1 MTGAGVWH
9 EVLEGDSIDR
19 FFDHFVL
26 SARQRD
32 KILRDYPDANL
43 SHLPADKNAVMQD
56 VAALWQNRGFLTPA
70 ETQAAL
76 IEQYM
81 PGADARLHDFIRDTE
96 LSRNKPETVTGYLT
110 KEHAYLATGL
120 AHLYAQQTGMPMSMI
135 EVDFSNMGGTNGY
148 FRQMLAA
155 EAGVDLADIP
165 QRQAEELTDRA
176 VRLLSA
182 GMTADIAKLYP
193 EERIV
198 PIRTGGDELRILVT
212 GIADPQEQIRLAD
225 LLHANIERR
234 VAKMGLQ
241 DHPHLK
247 APEDPRRNGFGAAL
261 AVQDMTMISNPGTL
275 IQELD
280 ARITETKNQLGMMR
294 IGLIDVDAVVAE
306 TEGRLRFGMRRVP
319 NGVSPEDIIDI
330 AIERAQQNAQAAAD
344 VPRDMNP
351 LYNRSLAGGIAGFNA
366 YIDLTMPLLEQPPV
380 ATGVLPPVLAKD
392 SLGGQNRPAGV
403 DPSDSLERR
412 YVAVA
417 LEHFYQEGIALSP
430 AALHFLKMTV
440 RGLSPE
446 DPSAQ
451 VMMPVGMVRMLDN
464 AAADAADFRAQ
475 VKADDPDIQA
485 ALQKSGLKD
494 KEQIMPQALAVSVH
508 NLAGLN
514 SALGHHN
521 ADIVLR
527 HIAHEIIG
535 GALHAAGVPRQA
547 RSTFAVAHHG
557 GGNFS
562 VLLPAG
568 GTDAQGQ
575 AWFASQSMIHKVR
588 SEIKSRIKTLNESDI
603 GSFLEKNG
611 GYVDDGVRLYLDDKE
626 LRTFADIRDPKERT
640 FVFGE
645 DVVTGRVNGIHAVV
659 VGASVSYDPAVPG
672 AGGGAFIGALRTRA
686 DAMME
691 QQRGAILHHAHKTGA
706 QAQQDNMPVRPFQA
720 AFNSYAMGSA
730 QSGAAFVIG
739 GADAA
744 KYLSAPEKPADE
756 KRADKKP
763 KGPGGAP

>member
-1 MTGAGVWH
+1 MTGTGAWQD
-9 EVLEGDSIDR
+9 VLEGDSIDR
-19 FFDHFVL
+19 FLGHFVL
-26 SARQRD
+26 SDRQRG
-32 KILRDYPDANL
+32 KILRDYPNADL
-43 SHLPADKNAVMQD
+43 SHLPVSKNDVMQD
-56 VAALWQNRGFLTPA
+56 IEALWQSRGFLTPA

-76 IEQYM
+76 IEKYM

-110 KEHAYLATGL
+110 KEHAYLATSL
-120 AHLYAQQTGMPMSMI
+120 AHLYAQQTGMPMTMI
-135 EVDFSNMGGTNGY
+135 EVDFSNMGGTNDY
-148 FRQMLAA
+148 FRQTLGA
-155 EAGVDLADIP
+155 EAGVLPVDIP

-193 EERIV
+193 EEKIV

-212 GIADPQEQIRLAD
+212 GITDPSEQLRLSD

-261 AVQDMTMISNPGTL
+261 AVQDMALISNPGTL

-294 IGLIDVDAVVAE
+294 LGMIDSDAVAAE
-306 TEGRLRFGMRRVP
+306 TEGRLRFGMMRVP
-319 NGVSPEDIIDI
+319 HGISPEDVIDF
-330 AIERAQQNAQAAAD
+330 AIDRAQRNAQVAAD
-344 VPRDMNP
+344 ALRDMNP
-351 LYNRSLAGGIAGFNA
+351 AYNRDLAQGIAGFNL
-366 YIDLTMPLLEQPPV
+366 YVDKVMPLLIQPPV
-380 ATGVLPPVLAKD
+380 ATAFLPKPLDKE
-392 SLGGQNRPAGV
+392 SLGGQSRPEGV

-417 LEHFYQEGIALSP
+417 LEHFYEEGIALSP
-430 AALHFLKMTV
+430 TALHFLKLSV

-464 AAADAADFRAQ
+464 TAADAADFRAQ
-475 VKADDPDIQA
+475 VNTDDPDIAA
-485 ALQKSGLKD
+485 ALQKAGLKD
-494 KEQIMPQALAVSVH
+494 AAQIMPQALAVSMH

-527 HIAHEIIG
+527 YIAHEVIG
-535 GALHAAGVPRQA
+535 GAVHAAGVPRQA
-547 RSTFAVAHHG
+547 RASFTTAHHG

-568 GTDAQGQ
+568 GADAQGQ
-575 AWFASQSMIHKVR
+575 AWFASQRMIHDVR
-588 SEIKSRIKTLNESDI
+588 SEIKSRIKTLNETGI
-603 GSFLEKNG
+603 AAFLEKNG
-611 GYVDDGVRLYLDDKE
+611 GYVDDSVRLYLGEKE
-626 LRTFADIRDPKERT
+626 LNTFANIRDPKERS
-640 FVFGE
+640 FPFGE
-645 DVVTGRVNGIHAVV
+645 EIISGRVNGIHAVV
-659 VGASVSYDPAVPG
+659 VGAAVAYDPSMPG

-691 QQRGAILHHAHKTGA
+691 QLRGAILHQAHRAGAKTEDG
-706 QAQQDNMPVRPFQA
+706 MPPRPFQA
-720 AFNSYAMGSA
+720 AFNSYALGSA
-730 QSGAAFVIG
+730 QAHGAFIIG
-739 GADAA
+739 GVEAA
-744 KYLSAPEKPADE
+744 KYIPAAE
-756 KRADKKP
+756 NRSTAKP
-763 KGPGGAP
+763 KAPGDTP

>member
-1 MTGAGVWH
+1 MTGAGAWKD
-9 EVLEGDSIDR
+9 VLEGDSIDR
-19 FFDHFVL
+19 FLGHFLL
-26 SARQRD
+26 SDRQRG
-32 KILRDYPDANL
+32 KVLRDYPGADL
-43 SHLPADKNAVMQD
+43 SHLPTDKNDVMKD
-56 VAALWQNRGFLTPA
+56 IEALWQSRGFLTPA

-76 IEQYM
+76 IEKYM

-96 LSRNKPETVTGYLT
+96 LSRNKPEAVTGYLT

-120 AHLYAQQTGMPMSMI
+120 GHLYALQTGMPMTMI
-135 EVDFSNMGGTNGY
+135 EIDFSNMGGTNDC
-148 FRQMLAA
+148 FRQQLAT
-155 EAGVDLADIP
+155 EAGVPLADIP

-193 EERIV
+193 EEKIV
-198 PIRTGGDELRILVT
+198 AIRTGGDELRILVT
-212 GIADPQEQIRLAD
+212 GIADPREQISLSD

-261 AVQDMTMISNPGTL
+261 AVQDMALISNPGTL
-275 IQELD
+275 IQEMD

-294 IGLIDVDAVVAE
+294 LGMIDVDAVAAE
-306 TEGRLRFGMRRVP
+306 AEGMMRFGLMRVP
-319 NGVSPEDIIDI
+319 SGVSSEDVIDF
-330 AIERAQQNAQAAAD
+330 AIERAQRNAQAAAD
-344 VPRDMNP
+344 ALRDMNP
-351 LYNRSLAGGIAGFNA
+351 AYNRYLVGGIAGFNLYVDKA
-366 YIDLTMPLLEQPPV
+366 MPLLVQPPV
-380 ATGVLPPVLAKD
+380 ATGVLPGPLDKE
-392 SLGGQNRPAGV
+392 SLGGKNRPAGL
-403 DPSDSLERR
+403 DPTDSLERR

-417 LEHFYQEGIALSP
+417 LEHFYEDGIALSP
-430 AALHFLKMTV
+430 TALHFLKLCV

-464 AAADAADFRAQ
+464 ASADAADFRAQ
-475 VKADDPDIQA
+475 VKTDDPDIAA
-485 ALQKSGLKD
+485 ALQKAGLKD
-494 KEQIMPQALAVSVH
+494 AAQIMPQALAVSVH

-535 GALHAAGVPRQA
+535 EALHAAGVPRQA
-547 RSTFAVAHHG
+547 RASFTTAHHG

-568 GTDAQGQ
+568 GTDAHGQ
-575 AWFASQSMIHKVR
+575 AWFASQRMIYAIR
-588 SEIKSRIKTLNESDI
+588 SEIKSRIKALNETGI
-603 GSFLEKNG
+603 AAFLEKNG
-611 GYVDDGVRLYLDDKE
+611 GYVDDSVRLYLGEKE
-626 LRTFADIRDPKERT
+626 LNTFANIRDPKERS
-640 FVFGE
+640 FSFGDE
-645 DVVTGRVNGIHAVV
+645 VISGRVNGIHAVV
-659 VGASVSYDPAVPG
+659 IGGAVAYDSSMPG
-672 AGGGAFIGALRTRA
+672 AGGGTFIGALRTRA

-691 QQRGAILHHAHKTGA
+691 QLRGAILHQAHRAGA
-706 QAQQDNMPVRPFQA
+706 KAEDGMPRRAFQT
-720 AFNSYAMGSA
+720 AFNSYALGSA
-730 QSGAAFVIG
+730 QTHAAFIIG

-744 KYLSAPEKPADE
+744 KYTPASE
-756 KRADKKP
+756 NRAAKP
-763 KGPGGAP
+763 KVPGEAP